1 MSEEINFNKTVFNKD
16 QYIKTID
23 TTFSELGVT
32 SIQEELI
39 LQPTVEEF
47 FSLYNQLFYD
57 IPEFGELNSHEYL
70 IQQSSEYINFD
81 INREIVN
88 ELQKEISQLR
98 EELLT
103 SQRQVIELETNTR
116 LSKRTNPSDSTL
128 STLPPSLNVGT
139 SGGGTSSGGSSGG
152 GGY

>member
-1 MSEEINFNKTVFNKD
+1 MSEEIKLNKVVFD
-16 QYIKTID
+16 KTEYSNIID
-23 TTFSELGVT
+23 TTFSELGAT
-32 SIQEELI
+32 TIQEEIDAL
-39 LQPTVEEF
+39 PNTEEF
-47 FSLYNQLFYD
+47 FSLYNQLFYE

-81 INREIVN
+81 ANREIVN

-103 SQRQVIELETNTR
+103 SQRQAVELETGESSE
-116 LSKRTNPSDSTL
+116 LESSPPIPLPL
-128 STLPPSLNVGT
+128 STPSGAT
-139 SGGGTSSGGSSGG
+139 GGSSGGSSGG

>member
-1 MSEEINFNKTVFNKD
+1 MSEEINLNKTVFNKA
-16 QYIKTID
+16 QYSKTID
-23 TTFSELGVT
+23 TSFNELGVT
-32 SIQEELI
+32 STQEELDI
-39 LQPTVEEF
+39 QPTVEEF
-47 FSLYNQLFYD
+47 FSLYNQLFYE

-81 INREIVN
+81 ANREIVN

-103 SQRQVIELETNTR
+103 SQRQAVELETGESSE
-116 LSKRTNPSDSTL
+116 LESSPPIPLPL
-128 STLPPSLNVGT
+128 STPSGAT
-139 SGGGTSSGGSSGG
+139 GGSSGGSSGG